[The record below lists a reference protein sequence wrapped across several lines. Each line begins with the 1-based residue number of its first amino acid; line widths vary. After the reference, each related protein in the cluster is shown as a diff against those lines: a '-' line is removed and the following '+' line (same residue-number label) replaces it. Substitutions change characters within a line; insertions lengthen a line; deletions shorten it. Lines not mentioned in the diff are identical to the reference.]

1 MVAARA
7 VVPSLLKRYLM
18 RRRFFVSRLFYL
30 NVIREEAKRRSLSVP
45 IIGKAADRCDD
56 GWLCILQRRKL
67 VV

>member
-7 VVPSLLKRYLM
+7 VIPSFLKRYLM

-30 NVIREEAKRRSLSVP
+30 NVIREEEKRRVPSVP

-67 VV
+67 II